1 MRRLRRPLHHPLAKV
16 FLRSIESL
24 TTSLSDASLRDYL
37 ATIRRFLDYLG
48 ENYTEVRQVDQLRRD
63 PHILGW
69 LAQLRSHTPPFAKIT
84 LVNRVI
90 RLHRLLEDLAW
101 TEQLPALAHLVTSD
115 DAPRRDHYLPRSL
128 TPTQDDSIQQELLRR
143 NDLTSNALLLLRH
156 TGMRIGECTDLS
168 FDCLR
173 PLGPEQWVIHVP
185 LGKLKTERWVPVD
198 SFVCQVINRLRLL
211 RSQDASEA
219 GSRFLLARPHGRH
232 MLIREIRAAL
242 QDVVATAGINTRIVP
257 HQFRH
262 TYASDM
268 LRGGVSFPAV
278 MKLLGH
284 TTPSMTMLYL
294 EITQT
299 DLQREYHLARAHPR
313 HLAPMPR
320 TPLYTAL
327 PRADL
332 VSLIDSLRAAQ
343 NVLEMFRRALPDG
356 SNRHLL
362 DRIANRVVKIVAQ
375 LLNFNLPQD

>member
-16 FLRSIESL
+16 FLRSVESL
-24 TTSLSDASLRDYL
+24 TTSLGDESLRDYL

-48 ENYTEVRQVDQLRRD
+48 GKYPEVRCLEQLRRD

-69 LAQLRSHTPPFAKIT
+69 LAQLRSLTPPLAKIT

-101 TEQLPALAHLVTSD
+101 TEQLPALAHLVTAND
-115 DAPRRDHYLPRSL
+115 VPRRDHYLPRSL
-128 TPTQDDSIQQELLRR
+128 TPTQDESIQQELLRR

-156 TGMRIGECTDLS
+156 TGMRIGECADLS
-168 FDCLR
+168 INCLR
-173 PLGPEQWVIHVP
+173 PLGSDQWVIHVP

-198 SFVCQVINRLRLL
+198 SFVCQVIDRLRLL
-211 RSQDASEA
+211 RSQDASMA
-219 GSRFLLARPHGRH
+219 GSSFLLTRPRGRQ
-232 MLIREIRAAL
+232 MLIRGLRAAL
-242 QDVVATAGINTRIVP
+242 QDVVAAAGINTRIVP

-268 LRGGVSFPAV
+268 LRGGVTFPAV

-284 TTPSMTMLYL
+284 TTPAMTMLYL

-299 DLQREYHLARAHPR
+299 DLQREYHLARSHPR
-313 HLAPMPR
+313 HLAPLPR
-320 TPLYTAL
+320 TPLYTSL

-332 VSLIDSLRAAQ
+332 LSLVDSLRAAQ
-343 NVLEMFRRALPDG
+343 HILEMFRRALPEG
-356 SNRHLL
+356 SNRRLL
-362 DRIANRVVKIVAQ
+362 DRIANRLVKIIAQ
-375 LLNFNLPQD
+375 LVNLNPPKE